1 MNVDNSVGMKPQQ
14 KVRKWL
20 IGGLVASNL
29 LTFGL
34 SIDALRLSRTH
45 YEQRAE
51 VATQNVA
58 SAVDQSVSG
67 SIERVDL
74 ALRVTVDE
82 LEQQLAAGGIDD
94 AAMTA
99 FLTRQME
106 RLPEVEAFR
115 VAQADGLVILGKGVR
130 KQDRVSWAD
139 RDYFMFLKDHPEGG
153 LQISKPRVGRVAQK
167 YIVGLARR
175 YNYPDGRFAGVVSA
189 PIPLEHF
196 TQLLS
201 QFNLGRR
208 GTLNLRYADQG
219 LVTRVPAILDRPA
232 GQIGNNTVS
241 AELRQI
247 FESGVPASTYYTA
260 ASADGFERISTFRRL
275 SNAPMAVLVGVAK
288 EDYLA
293 DWYREINHLLLIASG
308 FLIVSVLLGG
318 FLLRLLRQAETREI
332 ELARYRDHLEELV
345 KDRTVSL
352 SVAKEAAEAANRA
365 KTIFLA
371 TMSHEL
377 RTPINGIMGMTELA
391 LRRATNPKQA
401 EQLEKVTRASEKL
414 LAIINNILDYSK
426 MGAERIDLE
435 IVSFRVADAIS
446 EQIGHK
452 ARQAGEKG
460 IRLSEEV
467 APDLAGLTLRGDL
480 GLLGH
485 VLSHLI
491 DNAIK
496 FTTDGTVTIRADLA
510 EKQPA
515 DVLVRFEIQDNGI
528 GIPSEHQQ
536 RLFSAFEQINGSM
549 SRKHG
554 GIGLGLALCKR
565 LVTAMGGS
573 IGVISQEGRGSTF
586 WFTVRLEKT
595 EPSEAVCAAGL

>member
-1 MNVDNSVGMKPQQ
+1 VDNSLGMKPQQ

-51 VATQNVA
+51 VTTQNVA

-82 LEQQLAAGGIDD
+82 LEQQLTTGKIDD
-94 AAMTA
+94 AAMNA
-99 FLTRQME
+99 FLSRQME

-115 VAQADGLVILGKGVR
+115 VAQADGVVILGKGVR

-139 RDYFMFLKDHPEGG
+139 REYFIFLKDHSEGG

-167 YIVGLARR
+167 YIVGFARR

-189 PIPLEHF
+189 PIALEHF

-201 QFNLGRR
+201 QFNLGPK
-208 GTLNLRYADQG
+208 GTINLRYADMG
-219 LVTRVPAILDRPA
+219 LVTRVPAILNKPA
-232 GQIGNNTVS
+232 GQVGNNTVS

-247 FESGVPASTYYTA
+247 FESGLPASTYYTA

-275 SNAPMAVLVGVAK
+275 SNAPMAVLVGLAK

-293 DWYREINHLLLIASG
+293 DWYHEIKRLLLIASG

-318 FLLRLLRQAETREI
+318 FLLRLLRQAEEREI

-345 KDRTVSL
+345 KERTVSL
-352 SVAKEAAEAANRA
+352 SIAKEAAEAANRA

-377 RTPINGIMGMTELA
+377 RTPMNGIMGMTGLA
-391 LRRATNPKQA
+391 LRSATNPKQV
-401 EQLEKVTRASEKL
+401 EQLQKATQSSEKL

-426 MGAERIDLE
+426 MEAERIDLE
-435 IVSFRVADAIS
+435 SVAFKLTDAIS

-467 APDLAGLTLRGDL
+467 APELTGLTLRGDC
-480 GLLGH
+480 GHLGH
-485 VLSHLI
+485 VLGHLI

-496 FTTDGTVTIRADLA
+496 FTTDGTVTVRAKLA
-510 EKQPA
+510 EERPA
-515 DVLVRFEIQDNGI
+515 DVLVRFEIQDTGI
-528 GIPSEHQQ
+528 GISEEHQQ
-536 RLFSAFEQINGSM
+536 RLFSAFEQMDGSM
-549 SRKHG
+549 SRKYG
-554 GIGLGLALCKR
+554 GIGLGLALSKR
-565 LVTAMGGS
+565 LVQAMGGTIDVVS
-573 IGVISQEGRGSTF
+573 SKGQGSLF
-586 WFTVRLEKT
+586 WFTARLGKAE
-595 EPSEAVCAAGL
+595 SRGVV

>member
-1 MNVDNSVGMKPQQ
+1 MKPQQ
-14 KVRKWL
+14 QVRKWL

-51 VATQNVA
+51 VTTQNVA

-82 LEQQLAAGGIDD
+82 LEQQLAAGKIDD
-94 AAMTA
+94 AAMNV

-115 VAQADGLVILGKGVR
+115 VAQADGVVILGKGVR

-139 RDYFMFLKDHPEGG
+139 RDYFMLLKDHPEGG

-167 YIVGLARR
+167 YIVGFARR
-175 YNYPDGRFAGVVSA
+175 YNYPDGQFAGVVSA
-189 PIPLEHF
+189 PIALEHF

-201 QFNLGRR
+201 QFNLGPK
-208 GTLNLRYADQG
+208 GTLNLRYADLG
-219 LVTRVPAILDRPA
+219 LVTRVPAILNKPA
-232 GQIGNNTVS
+232 GQVGNNTVS

-247 FESGVPASTYYTA
+247 FESGLPVSTYYTA

-275 SNAPMAVLVGVAK
+275 SNAPMAVLIGVAK

-293 DWYREINHLLLIASG
+293 DWYREINRSLLIASG

-318 FLLRLLRQAETREI
+318 FLLRLLRQAEEREI

-345 KDRTVSL
+345 KERTVSL
-352 SVAKEAAEAANRA
+352 SIAKEAAEAANRA

-377 RTPINGIMGMTELA
+377 RTPMNGIMGMTGLA
-391 LRRATNPKQA
+391 LRSATNPKQV
-401 EQLEKVTRASEKL
+401 EQLQKAIKSSEKL
-414 LAIINNILDYSK
+414 LAIINDILDYSK
-426 MGAERIDLE
+426 MESERIALE
-435 IVSFRVADAIS
+435 NVAFRLADTIS

-467 APDLAGLTLRGDL
+467 APELAGLTLRGDS
-480 GLLGH
+480 GHLGH

-496 FTTDGTVTIRADLA
+496 FTADGTVTVRANLA
-510 EKQPA
+510 EERPA
-515 DVLVRFEIQDNGI
+515 DVLVRFEIQDTGI
-528 GIPSEHQQ
+528 GIPAEDQQ
-536 RLFSAFEQINGSM
+536 RLFSAFEQMDGSM
-549 SRKHG
+549 SRKYG

-565 LVTAMGGS
+565 LVKAMDGS
-573 IGVISQEGRGSTF
+573 IGAISHEGQGSTF

-595 EPSEAVCAAGL
+595 DPSEVVCTAAL

>member
-1 MNVDNSVGMKPQQ
+1 VDNSLGMKPQQ
-14 KVRKWL
+14 QVRKWL
-20 IGGLVASNL
+20 IAGLVASNL

-51 VATQNVA
+51 VTTQNVA

-82 LEQQLAAGGIDD
+82 LELQLAAAGKIDD
-94 AAMTA
+94 AAMNA
-99 FLTRQME
+99 FLTRLME

-115 VAQADGLVILGKGVR
+115 VAQADGAVILGKGVR

-139 RDYFMFLKDHPEGG
+139 RDYFMFLKDNPEGG

-167 YIVGLARR
+167 YIVGFARR

-189 PIPLEHF
+189 PIAVEHF

-201 QFNLGRR
+201 QFNLGHK
-208 GTLNLRYADQG
+208 GTLNLRYADLG
-219 LVTRVPAILDRPA
+219 LVTRVPAILNKPA
-232 GQIGNNTVS
+232 GQVGNNTVS

-247 FESGVPASTYYTA
+247 FESGVPVSTYYTA

-275 SNAPMAVLVGVAK
+275 SNAPMAVLIGVAK

-293 DWYREINHLLLIASG
+293 DWYREINRSLLIASG

-318 FLLRLLRQAETREI
+318 FLLRLLRQAEEREI

-345 KDRTVSL
+345 KERTNSL
-352 SVAKEAAEAANRA
+352 LIAKEAAEAANRA
-365 KTIFLA
+365 KSIFLA

-377 RTPINGIMGMTELA
+377 RTPMNGIMGMTGLA
-391 LRRATNPKQA
+391 LRSATNPKQV
-401 EQLEKVTRASEKL
+401 EQLQKATQSSERL
-414 LAIINNILDYSK
+414 LAIINDILDYSK
-426 MGAERIDLE
+426 MESDRITLE
-435 IVSFRVADAIS
+435 NAAFRLTDTIS

-452 ARQAGEKG
+452 ARQACEKG
-460 IRLSEEV
+460 IRLTEEV
-467 APDLAGLTLRGDL
+467 APELAGLTLRGDS
-480 GLLGH
+480 GHLGH

-496 FTTDGTVTIRADLA
+496 FTTDGTVTVRANLA
-510 EKQPA
+510 EERPA
-515 DVLVRFEIQDNGI
+515 DVLVRFEIQDAGI
-528 GIPSEHQQ
+528 GISAEDQQ
-536 RLFSAFEQINGSM
+536 RLFSAFEQMDGSM
-549 SRKHG
+549 SRKYG

-565 LVTAMGGS
+565 LVKAMDGS
-573 IGVISQEGRGSTF
+573 IGVSSYEGQGSTF
-586 WFTVRLEKT
+586 WFTARLEKIDPT
-595 EPSEAVCAAGL
+595 EVVFAAAL